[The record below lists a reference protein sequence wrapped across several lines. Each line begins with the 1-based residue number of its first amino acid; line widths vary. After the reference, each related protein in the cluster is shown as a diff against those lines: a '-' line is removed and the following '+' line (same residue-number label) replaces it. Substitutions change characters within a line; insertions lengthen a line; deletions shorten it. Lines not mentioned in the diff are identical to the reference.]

1 MAPVISGKNLYNNLF
16 NTKLLKKMI
25 PDNPTAAAANLALIS
40 TITKDIVNCY
50 YYTTQSYHNKKIPD
64 DKRNFVTSLDLSNGI
79 MNVVVP
85 LLSAPVVKKYSP
97 MLFNKWFG
105 KLFNNNAAERM
116 YETLSKNGV
125 KTTQKA
131 VEHILSNKAFK
142 WANAGF
148 AVISV
153 LVFSQI
159 ICKRIITP
167 SVATP
172 LADVFKKQLEKM
184 EARKANKS
192 DTKENVQQNTN
203 NKTNVNNSDVSD
215 NQAIAKNPPIYII
228 DSTTFD
234 KFDKIITKPVNFKK

>member
-125 KTTQKA
+125 KTTQRLLNIFLAIK
-131 VEHILSNKAFK
+131 HLN
-142 WANAGF
+142 GQMP
-148 AVISV
+148 V
-153 LVFSQI
+153 LQ
-159 ICKRIITP
+159 
-167 SVATP
+167 
-172 LADVFKKQLEKM
+172 
-184 EARKANKS
+184 
-192 DTKENVQQNTN
+192 
-203 NKTNVNNSDVSD
+203 
-215 NQAIAKNPPIYII
+215 
-228 DSTTFD
+228 
-234 KFDKIITKPVNFKK
+234 